1 MPQNSINTNVGA
13 MIALQSL
20 STINRDL
27 ATTLRRIATGL
38 KISSPKDNPAVWATA
53 KMQASEAKSLDAVR
67 ASLQRGQSTVDVALA
82 AGDTVTDLLDQ
93 MKQKMLAASD
103 PSLTTASRKLLNDDY
118 VSLRKQIDRAVENAS
133 FNGVNL
139 ISAGNTGNIRA
150 LANAKADSTID
161 VDHVDLST
169 GGAALAGMRA
179 DLLTKPSTAD
189 IKAMDT
195 AMENVTAA
203 LSRLGTGSNMLDSHL
218 TFINK
223 LQDTLEAS
231 VGRLIDADMAQ
242 EATRLQALQV
252 KQQLAIK
259 SLSIANA
266 APSYILKLFGG

>member
-20 STINRDL
+20 NTINRDL

-53 KMQASEAKSLDAVR
+53 KMQSAEAKSLDAVR

-139 ISAGNTGNIRA
+139 ISAGTNGNIRA
-150 LANAKADSTID
+150 LANAKADQTID

-179 DLLTKPSTAD
+179 DLLTAPSSTD

-195 AMENVTAA
+195 AMQNVTSA
-203 LSRLGTGSNMLDSHL
+203 LSRLGTQANGLDTHL
-218 TFINK
+218 TFIDK

-242 EATRLQALQV
+242 EATRLQALQI

>member
-20 STINRDL
+20 NTINRDL

-53 KMQASEAKSLDAVR
+53 KMQSAEAKSLDAVR
-67 ASLQRGQSTVDVALA
+67 ASLQRGQSTTDVALA

-150 LANAKADSTID
+150 LANAKADQTID

-179 DLLTKPSTAD
+179 DLLTAPSSTD

-195 AMENVTAA
+195 AMQNVTSA
-203 LSRLGTGSNMLDSHL
+203 LSRLGTQANGLDTHL

-223 LQDTLEAS
+223 LQDTLEVS

-242 EATRLQALQV
+242 EATRLQALQI

>member
-1 MPQNSINTNVGA
+1 MPLNSINTNVGA

-20 STINRDL
+20 NAINGEL

-53 KMQASEAKSLDAVR
+53 KMQSAEAKSLDAVR
-67 ASLQRGQSTVDVALA
+67 ASLQRGQSTTDVALA

-93 MKQKMLAASD
+93 MKQKLLAASD
-103 PSLTTASRKLLNDDY
+103 SSLTTASRKALSDDY

-139 ISAGNTGNIRA
+139 ISSGSSGSIKA

-169 GGAALAGMRA
+169 SGATMSGMPA
-179 DLLTKPSTAD
+179 DLLTRPTNVE
-189 IKAMDT
+189 IKAMDGV
-195 AMENVTAA
+195 MQKVTAA
-203 LSRLGTGSNMLDSHL
+203 LSTLGTQANALDTHL
-218 TFINK
+218 TFIDK

-231 VGRLIDADMAQ
+231 VGRLVDADMAQ

-266 APSYILKLFGG
+266 APSYLLKLFGG

>member
-20 STINRDL
+20 GTINRDL

-179 DLLTKPSTAD
+179 DLLTAPSSTD

-195 AMENVTAA
+195 AMQNVTSA
-203 LSRLGTGSNMLDSHL
+203 LSRLGTGSNMLDGHL

>member
-1 MPQNSINTNVGA
+1 MPLNSINTNVGA

-20 STINRDL
+20 NTVNRDL
-27 ATTLRRIATGL
+27 AETLRRIATGL
-38 KISSPKDNPAVWATA
+38 KISSPKDSPAVWATA
-53 KMQASEAKSLDAVR
+53 KMQSSEAKSLEAVR

-139 ISAGNTGNIRA
+139 ISAGATGNIRA

-161 VDHVDLST
+161 IDHVDLST
-169 GGAALAGMRA
+169 TGAALGGMRT
-179 DLLTKPSTAD
+179 DLLTAPSTSD
-189 IKAMDT
+189 IRAMDT
-195 AMENVTAA
+195 AMQNVTAA
-203 LSRLGTGSNMLDSHL
+203 LSRLGTGANALDTHL
-218 TFINK
+218 TFIDK

-231 VGRLIDADMAQ
+231 VGRLVDADMAK
-242 EATRLQALQV
+242 EATRLQALQI

-266 APSYILKLFGG
+266 APSYVLKLFGG